1 MKRNYTIYTLSS
13 DGTRSSRVFAAR
25 DWDDAWLEAVATRA
39 SDDRTHIPAWYY
51 HIRPVNGQPVVV
63 SEGHIED
70 PEYLGAAVVSPP
82 ITAHSWL
89 DAKEA
94 FGYQLTPTQVQVRDR
109 NAQHILAIVGET
121 A

>member
-13 DGTRSSRVFAAR
+13 DGTRSSRDFAAR
-25 DWDDAWLEAVATRA
+25 DWDEAWVEAVATR
-39 SDDRTHIPAWYY
+39 SPGDRIHIPAWYH
-51 HIRPVNGQPVVV
+51 HIRPVGVRPVIVP
-63 SEGHIED
+63 EGHIED
-70 PEYLGAAVVSPP
+70 PEYLGAEVVSPP

-94 FGYQLTPTQVQVRDR
+94 FGYTLTPIQVQVRDR
-109 NAQHILAIVGET
+109 NAQHIRAIVGEP